1 MSRDGDEDRMSS
13 RVTGS
18 PESGELPY
26 GFDTTASGTAA
37 ATTRP
42 DASWLLIR
50 VDPADRSGL
59 FQFYMLGFREE
70 LMHGERGRFGLTR
83 NVRLLRR
90 QSYEALYQ
98 MLDGKIDP
106 SAARE
111 RIEPR
116 WRAAERIRDERLEL
130 LETIDQFLTRS
141 ALQDPAVVDHGA
153 QELIDDPVER
163 ADLLDEFDTLV
174 ENYESD
180 VPLEGVYEN
189 LVDIEDRYGTSTAVA
204 VADVALDLPQLV
216 APLDAES
223 ITSVSADELSEGVIA
238 SAEIDLVERF
248 GRATAALESLGTQTT
263 GLDTGEIV
271 DRIEDELADGTER
284 ERRALQSIPLPLLDV
299 PASVASESGAED
311 VLLDLDS
318 FSSLLAQ
325 IITAAFTSVGT
336 LGGAIYR
343 TGERSDA
350 WEWLVNPLIADR
362 PIDGVPDGFPS
373 GGRQLTYGEY
383 WQLNLLAD
391 VLVDRLMDAE
401 SAAAFVADNEC
412 PLCRHSHDRYC
423 GDDACQTNALRSAA
437 ADLAPAFIDGK
448 S

>member
-1 MSRDGDEDRMSS
+1 MSRDGDEDRPDGGG
-13 RVTGS
+13 TGS
-18 PESGELPY
+18 PEPGKLPY
-26 GFDTTASGTAA
+26 GFDTTAGGTAA

-42 DASWLLIR
+42 DASWLLLR
-50 VDPADRSGL
+50 VDPAERSEL

-70 LMHGERGRFGLTR
+70 MMHGERGRFGLTR

-98 MLDGKIDP
+98 MLDGTIDP
-106 SAARE
+106 VVARE
-111 RIEPR
+111 RIESR
-116 WRAAERIRDERLEL
+116 WRTAERIRDERLEL

-141 ALQDPAVVDHGA
+141 ALQDPMVVEHGA

-163 ADLLDEFDTLV
+163 ADLLNEFDTLV

-180 VPLEGVYEN
+180 VPLEGVYED

-216 APLDAES
+216 APLDGES
-223 ITSVSADELSEGVIA
+223 IAGVSADELSGDVIA
-238 SAEIDLVERF
+238 SAELDLVERF
-248 GRATAALESLGTQTT
+248 NRATVALESVGTRTT
-263 GLDTGEIV
+263 GLDTAEIV
-271 DRIEDELADGTER
+271 DSIEDEFAEGTHH
-284 ERRALQSIPLPLLDV
+284 ERRALQAVPLPLLDV
-299 PASVASESGAED
+299 PASVASESGPED

-325 IITAAFTSVGT
+325 ILTAAFTAVSP

-343 TGERSDA
+343 TGERPDA
-350 WEWLVNPLIADR
+350 WEWLVNPLVADK
-362 PIDGVPDGFPS
+362 PIDGVPDRFPS

-391 VLVDRLMDAE
+391 VLVARLMDAE
-401 SAAAFVADNEC
+401 SAAAFAADNDC

-423 GDDACQTNALRSAA
+423 GDDACQTTALRSAA
-437 ADLAPAFIDGK
+437 AELAPAFIDGK